1 MNQQHT
7 QFLDIYR
14 AGMKTAAEV
23 LKSSLENVERV
34 QNRQLQ
40 LVRTALEEN
49 AKSADELASAKSLDE
64 LVSMQT
70 RLAAA
75 QMERTIELWSG
86 LWRSTAEGL
95 RESYNR
101 TTESAA
107 RLASSQVQSV
117 AERRPERK
125 SA

>member
-1 MNQQHT
+1 VNQQHT

-23 LKSSLENVERV
+23 MKSSFENVERL

-40 LVRTALEEN
+40 LVRNALEEN

-70 RLAAA
+70 RLAAS
-75 QMERTIELWSG
+75 QMERAIELWTG
-86 LWRSTAEGL
+86 LWRSTAEGM
-95 RESYNR
+95 RDTYNR

-107 RLASSQVQSV
+107 RIASNQVQAV
-117 AERRPERK
+117 ERPRK

>member
-1 MNQQHT
+1 VNQQHL

-23 LKSSLENVERV
+23 IKSSLENAERV

-70 RLAAA
+70 RLAAS
-75 QMERTIELWSG
+75 QMERTIDLWSG

-95 RESYNR
+95 RETYNR

-107 RLASSQVQSV
+107 RLASNQVQAV
-117 AERRPERK
+117 AERPRK

>member
-14 AGMKTAAEV
+14 AGMKTAAEMM
-23 LKSSLENVERV
+23 KSSFENVERV

-40 LVRTALEEN
+40 LVRNALEEN

-70 RLAAA
+70 RLAAS
-75 QMERTIELWSG
+75 QMERTIELWTG
-86 LWRSTAEGL
+86 LWRSTAEGM
-95 RESYNR
+95 RDIYNR
-101 TTESAA
+101 IIESAA
-107 RLASSQVQSV
+107 RLVSSQVQTV
-117 AERRPERK
+117 AERQRK

>member
-1 MNQQHT
+1 VNQQHT

-14 AGMKTAAEV
+14 AGMKTAAEMM
-23 LKSSLENVERV
+23 KSSFENAERV

-40 LVRTALEEN
+40 LVRNALEEN

-64 LVSMQT
+64 LVSMQA
-70 RLAAA
+70 RLAAS
-75 QMERTIELWSG
+75 QMERTIELWTG
-86 LWRSTAEGL
+86 LWRSTAEGM
-95 RESYNR
+95 RDTYNR

-107 RLASSQVQSV
+107 RIASSQVQTV
-117 AERRPERK
+117 AERQRK

>member
-1 MNQQHT
+1 VNQQHT

-14 AGMKTAAEV
+14 AGMKTAAEMM
-23 LKSSLENVERV
+23 KSSFENVERV

-40 LVRTALEEN
+40 LVRNALEEN

-64 LVSMQT
+64 LVSMQA
-70 RLAAA
+70 RLAAS
-75 QMERTIELWSG
+75 QMERTIELWTG
-86 LWRSTAEGL
+86 LWRSTAEGM
-95 RESYNR
+95 RDTYNR

-107 RLASSQVQSV
+107 RIASSQVQTV
-117 AERRPERK
+117 AERQRK

>member
-1 MNQQHT
+1 VNQQHT

-14 AGMKTAAEV
+14 AGMKTAAEMM
-23 LKSSLENVERV
+23 KSSFENAERV

-40 LVRTALEEN
+40 LVRNALEEN

-70 RLAAA
+70 RLAAS
-75 QMERTIELWSG
+75 QMERTIELWTG
-86 LWRSTAEGL
+86 LWRSTAEGM
-95 RESYNR
+95 RDTYNR

-107 RLASSQVQSV
+107 RIASSQVQTV
-117 AERRPERK
+117 AERQRK

>member
-1 MNQQHT
+1 MNQQHL

-23 LKSSLENVERV
+23 IKSSLENAERV
-34 QNRQLQ
+34 QNRQMQ
-40 LVRTALEEN
+40 LVRNALEEN
-49 AKSADELASAKSLDE
+49 AKSADELASAKSFDE

-70 RLAAA
+70 RLATS
-75 QMERTIELWSG
+75 QMERTIELWTG
-86 LWRSTAEGL
+86 LWRSTAEGM
-95 RESYNR
+95 RDTYNR

-107 RLASSQVQSV
+107 RIASNQVQAV
-117 AERRPERK
+117 AERPRK

>member
-14 AGMKTAAEV
+14 AGMKTAAEMM
-23 LKSSLENVERV
+23 KSSFENAERV

-70 RLAAA
+70 RLAAS
-75 QMERTIELWSG
+75 QMERTIELWTG
-86 LWRSTAEGL
+86 LWRSTAEGM
-95 RESYNR
+95 RDTYNR

-107 RLASSQVQSV
+107 RIASSQVQTV
-117 AERRPERK
+117 AERQRK

>member
-14 AGMKTAAEV
+14 AGMKTAAEMM
-23 LKSSLENVERV
+23 KSSFENVERV

-70 RLAAA
+70 RLAAS
-75 QMERTIELWSG
+75 QMERTIELWTG
-86 LWRSTAEGL
+86 LWRSTAEGM
-95 RESYNR
+95 RDTYNR

-107 RLASSQVQSV
+107 RIASSQVQTV
-117 AERRPERK
+117 AERQRK

>member
-1 MNQQHT
+1 MNQQHL

-23 LKSSLENVERV
+23 MKSSLENAERV

-40 LVRTALEEN
+40 LVRGALEEN

-64 LVSMQT
+64 LVSLQT
-70 RLAAA
+70 RFAAA

-86 LWRSTAEGL
+86 LWRNTAEGL
-95 RESYNR
+95 RDTYNR

-107 RLASSQVQSV
+107 RMASSQVQAV
-117 AERRPERK
+117 AERHRK

>member
-1 MNQQHT
+1 MNQQHL

-23 LKSSLENVERV
+23 FKSSLESAERV

-40 LVRTALEEN
+40 LVRSALEES

-64 LVSMQT
+64 LVSLQT
-70 RLAAA
+70 RFAAA

-86 LWRSTAEGL
+86 LWRNTAEGL
-95 RESYNR
+95 RDTYNR

-107 RLASSQVQSV
+107 RLTSSQVQAV
-117 AERRPERK
+117 AERQRK

>member
-1 MNQQHT
+1 MNQQHL

-23 LKSSLENVERV
+23 MKSSLENAERV
-34 QNRQLQ
+34 QNRQMQ
-40 LVRTALEEN
+40 LVRSALEEN

-64 LVSMQT
+64 LVSLQT
-70 RLAAA
+70 RFAAA

-86 LWRSTAEGL
+86 LWRNTAEGL
-95 RESYNR
+95 RDTYNR

-107 RLASSQVQSV
+107 RMASSQVQAV
-117 AERRPERK
+117 AERQRK

>member
-14 AGMKTAAEV
+14 AGMKTAADV
-23 LKSSLENVERV
+23 TKSSLENAERV

-40 LVRTALEEN
+40 LVRSALEEN

-64 LVSMQT
+64 LVSLQT
-70 RLAAA
+70 RLAAS
-75 QMERTIELWSG
+75 QMERTIDLWTG
-86 LWRSTAEGL
+86 LWRTTAESL
-95 RESYNR
+95 RDTYNR

-107 RLASSQVQSV
+107 RLSNQVQAV
-117 AERRPERK
+117 AERQRK

>member
-1 MNQQHT
+1 VNQQHT

-23 LKSSLENVERV
+23 IKSSLENAERV
-34 QNRQLQ
+34 QNRQMQ
-40 LVRTALEEN
+40 LVRNALEEN
-49 AKSADELASAKSLDE
+49 AKSADELASAKSFDE

-70 RLAAA
+70 RLATS

-86 LWRSTAEGL
+86 LWRSTAEGM
-95 RESYNR
+95 RDTYNR

-107 RLASSQVQSV
+107 RIASNQVQAV
-117 AERRPERK
+117 AERPRK

>member
-1 MNQQHT
+1 VNQQHT

-14 AGMKTAAEV
+14 AGMKTAAEMM
-23 LKSSLENVERV
+23 KSSLENAERV
-34 QNRQLQ
+34 QNRQMQ
-40 LVRTALEEN
+40 LVRSALEEN

-70 RLAAA
+70 RLAAS
-75 QMERTIELWSG
+75 QMERTIELWTG
-86 LWRSTAEGL
+86 LWRSTAEGM
-95 RESYNR
+95 RDTYNR

-107 RLASSQVQSV
+107 RLASSQVQTV
-117 AERRPERK
+117 AERQRK

>member
-1 MNQQHT
+1 VNQQHT

-14 AGMKTAAEV
+14 AGMKTAAEMM
-23 LKSSLENVERV
+23 KSSFENAERV

-40 LVRTALEEN
+40 LVRNALEEN

-70 RLAAA
+70 RLAAS

-95 RESYNR
+95 RETYNR

-107 RLASSQVQSV
+107 RLASNQVQAV
-117 AERRPERK
+117 AERPRK

>member
-14 AGMKTAAEV
+14 AGMRTAAEV
-23 LKSSLENVERV
+23 MKSSLENVERV

-40 LVRTALEEN
+40 LVRNALEEN
-49 AKSADELASAKSLDE
+49 ARSADELASAKSLDE
-64 LVSMQT
+64 LVALQT
-70 RLAAA
+70 RLAAS
-75 QMERTIELWSG
+75 QMERTIDLWSG

-95 RESYNR
+95 RETYNR

-107 RLASSQVQSV
+107 RLASSQVQAV
-117 AERRPERK
+117 ERQRK

>member
-1 MNQQHT
+1 VNQQHT

-23 LKSSLENVERV
+23 MKSSFENVERV

-40 LVRTALEEN
+40 LMRSALEEN
-49 AKSADELASAKSLDE
+49 AKSADELASAKSFDE
-64 LVSMQT
+64 LVSLQT
-70 RLAAA
+70 RLAAS

-107 RLASSQVQSV
+107 RIASNQVQAV
-117 AERRPERK
+117 ERQRK

>member
-1 MNQQHT
+1 MNQQHL

-23 LKSSLENVERV
+23 MKSSLENAERV

-40 LVRTALEEN
+40 LVRSALEEN

-64 LVSMQT
+64 LVSLQT
-70 RLAAA
+70 RFAAA

-86 LWRSTAEGL
+86 LWRNTAEGL
-95 RESYNR
+95 RDTYNR

-107 RLASSQVQSV
+107 RLASSQVQAV
-117 AERRPERK
+117 ERQRK

>member
-23 LKSSLENVERV
+23 MKSSFENVERV

-40 LVRTALEEN
+40 LMRSALEEN
-49 AKSADELASAKSLDE
+49 AKSADELAAAKSLDE
-64 LVSMQT
+64 LVSLQT
-70 RLAAA
+70 RLAAS

-95 RESYNR
+95 RDTYNR

-107 RLASSQVQSV
+107 RIASNQVQAV
-117 AERRPERK
+117 ERQRK

>member
-23 LKSSLENVERV
+23 FKSSLENVERV

-40 LVRTALEEN
+40 LVRSALEEN

-64 LVSMQT
+64 LVSLQT
-70 RLAAA
+70 RFAAS
-75 QMERTIELWSG
+75 QMERTIDLWSG

-95 RESYNR
+95 RDTYNR

-107 RLASSQVQSV
+107 RLASSQVQAV
-117 AERRPERK
+117 AERQRK

>member
-1 MNQQHT
+1 VNQQHT

-14 AGMKTAAEV
+14 AGMKTAAEMM
-23 LKSSLENVERV
+23 KSSFENVERV

-40 LVRTALEEN
+40 LVRNALEES

-70 RLAAA
+70 RLAAS
-75 QMERTIELWSG
+75 QMERTIELWTG
-86 LWRSTAEGL
+86 LWRSTAEGM
-95 RESYNR
+95 RDTYNR

-107 RLASSQVQSV
+107 RIASSQVQTV
-117 AERRPERK
+117 AERQRK

>member
-1 MNQQHT
+1 VNQQHL

-23 LKSSLENVERV
+23 MKSSLENAERV

-40 LVRTALEEN
+40 LVRSALEEN

-64 LVSMQT
+64 LVSLQT
-70 RLAAA
+70 RFAAA

-86 LWRSTAEGL
+86 LWRNTAEGL
-95 RESYNR
+95 RDTYNR

-107 RLASSQVQSV
+107 RMASSQVQAV
-117 AERRPERK
+117 TERQRK

>member
-1 MNQQHT
+1 VNQQHT

-14 AGMKTAAEV
+14 AGMKTAAEMM
-23 LKSSLENVERV
+23 KSSFENVERV

-70 RLAAA
+70 RLAAS
-75 QMERTIELWSG
+75 QMERTIELWTG
-86 LWRSTAEGL
+86 LWRSTAEGM
-95 RESYNR
+95 RDTYNR

-107 RLASSQVQSV
+107 RIASSQVQTV
-117 AERRPERK
+117 AERQRK

>member
-23 LKSSLENVERV
+23 IKSSLENAERV

-40 LVRTALEEN
+40 LVRSALEES

-64 LVSMQT
+64 LVSLQT
-70 RLAAA
+70 RFAAS
-75 QMERTIELWSG
+75 QMERTIDLWSG

-95 RESYNR
+95 RDTYNR

-107 RLASSQVQSV
+107 RLASSQVQAV
-117 AERRPERK
+117 AERQRK

>member
-14 AGMKTAAEV
+14 AGMKTAAEMM
-23 LKSSLENVERV
+23 KSSFENAERV

-40 LVRTALEEN
+40 LVRNALEEN

-70 RLAAA
+70 RLAAS
-75 QMERTIELWSG
+75 QMERTIELWTG
-86 LWRSTAEGL
+86 LWRSTAEGM
-95 RESYNR
+95 RDTYNR

-107 RLASSQVQSV
+107 RIASSQVQTV
-117 AERRPERK
+117 AERQRK

>member
-1 MNQQHT
+1 VNQQHT

-23 LKSSLENVERV
+23 IKSSLENAERV
-34 QNRQLQ
+34 QNRQMQ
-40 LVRTALEEN
+40 LVRNALEEN
-49 AKSADELASAKSLDE
+49 AKSADELASAKSFDE

-70 RLAAA
+70 RLATS

-86 LWRSTAEGL
+86 LWRSTAEGM
-95 RESYNR
+95 RDTYNR

-107 RLASSQVQSV
+107 RIASSQVQAV
-117 AERRPERK
+117 AERPRK

>member
-14 AGMKTAAEV
+14 AGMKTAAEMM
-23 LKSSLENVERV
+23 KSSFENAERV

-40 LVRTALEEN
+40 LVRNALEDN

-70 RLAAA
+70 RLAAS
-75 QMERTIELWSG
+75 QMERTIELWTG
-86 LWRSTAEGL
+86 LWRSTAEGM
-95 RESYNR
+95 RDTYNR

-107 RLASSQVQSV
+107 RIASSQVQTV
-117 AERRPERK
+117 AERQRK

>member
-1 MNQQHT
+1 VNQQHL

-23 LKSSLENVERV
+23 IKSSLENVERV

-40 LVRTALEEN
+40 LVRSALEEN

-64 LVSMQT
+64 LVSLQT
-70 RLAAA
+70 RFAAS

-95 RESYNR
+95 RDTYNR

-107 RLASSQVQSV
+107 RLASNQVQAV
-117 AERRPERK
+117 ERQRK

>member
-1 MNQQHT
+1 VNQQHL

-23 LKSSLENVERV
+23 FKSSLENVERV
-34 QNRQLQ
+34 QNRQMQ

-64 LVSMQT
+64 LVSLQT
-70 RLAAA
+70 RFAAA

-86 LWRSTAEGL
+86 LWRNTAEGL
-95 RESYNR
+95 RDTYNR

-107 RLASSQVQSV
+107 RLASSQVQAV
-117 AERRPERK
+117 ERQRK

>member
-14 AGMKTAAEV
+14 AGMKTAAEMM
-23 LKSSLENVERV
+23 KSSFENVERV

-40 LVRTALEEN
+40 LVRNALEEN

-70 RLAAA
+70 RLAAS
-75 QMERTIELWSG
+75 QMERTIELWTG
-86 LWRSTAEGL
+86 LWRSTAEGM
-95 RESYNR
+95 RDTYNR

-107 RLASSQVQSV
+107 RIASSQVQTV
-117 AERRPERK
+117 AERQRK